1 MQTRLYHGLIWTLIF
16 STFAKR
22 SLMKHLTILVPEG
35 ENNLSSIVGAYKIF
49 TRANEYWKASGKNQL
64 FKIELAGISKKVD
77 FHEGLFTVKPH
88 THISAIKKTNL
99 IVIPSLNHNYER
111 AVKKNGLLIDWIEQ
125 QYRSGAELASICTG
139 AFLLASSGLLDG
151 KACSTHW
158 SAAGQLKRLFP
169 NINVKADQLITDEDG
184 IYTNGGAYSFLNL
197 IVYLVEKYYDRQTA
211 IFCSKVFQIE
221 IDRQSQSPF
230 TMFTGQKLHGDEVIK
245 KAQAFIE
252 SKLHE
257 KISVEHLSSHFAV
270 GRRNFDRRFIKATGN
285 TPVEYAQRVKMEAAK
300 KAFETTRKT
309 VNEVMYEVGYSDAK
323 AFREVFRKITGMSPL
338 IYRTKYNKEAVIE

>member
-1 MQTRLYHGLIWTLIF
+1 
-16 STFAKR
+16 
-22 SLMKHLTILVPEG
+22 MKHLTILVPEG

-49 TRANEYWKASGKNQL
+49 TRANEYWKGLGKKQV
-64 FKIELAGISKKVD
+64 FQIELAGISKKVAFYD
-77 FHEGLFTVKPH
+77 GLFEVKPH
-88 THISAIKKTNL
+88 TPIAAIKKTNL
-99 IVIPSLNHNYER
+99 IIIPSLNHNYEA
-111 AVKKNGLLIDWIEQ
+111 AVKKNRLLIDWIEQ
-125 QYRSGAELASICTG
+125 QYRMGAEIASICTG

-151 KACSTHW
+151 KTCSTHW
-158 SAAGQLKRLFP
+158 SAAEQLRQYFP
-169 NINVKADQLITDEDG
+169 NVDVKPDYLITDEDG

-197 IVYLVEKYYDRQTA
+197 IIYLIEKYYDRQTA

-230 TMFTGQKLHGDEVIK
+230 TIFTGQKLHSDEVVM

-257 KISVEHLSSHFAV
+257 KISIEHLSSRFAV

-285 TPVEYAQRVKMEAAK
+285 TPVEYTQRVKMEAAK
-300 KAFETTRKT
+300 KAFENTRKT

-338 IYRTKYNKEAVIE
+338 IYRNKYNKEA